1 MSILICAVISVLLLI
16 GFLLVSLRNAES
28 ISRPVRLLEKKCEL
42 VAKGRF
48 DIRNENSGILEIDRL
63 FTRFK
68 DMAEQLDNLIHK
80 VYEAKI
86 KEQSLIAESRQAQ
99 MQALQM
105 QINPHFL
112 YNTLDSINWMALMAG
127 NEEVSEMILALG
139 QLFRSNMNTSG
150 IYAKVSNAVENVRLY
165 MYLQQV
171 RFEEGLEYQIEVED
185 DVKDAMILKNLIQPL
200 VENSIKHGI
209 EPWNIKGS
217 VHISIKRSGDL
228 ISLAVQDNG
237 HGIAKEQLDHLRQQ
251 WKDID
256 KEEEEGNTG
265 KGSVGLRNIMRR
277 PWLCYGSKASFVI
290 SSSKEKGTSTLINFP
305 LEYQIVQINEDI
317 MKKSD

>member
-1 MSILICAVISVLLLI
+1 
-16 GFLLVSLRNAES
+16 
-28 ISRPVRLLEKKCEL
+28 
-42 VAKGRF
+42 
-48 DIRNENSGILEIDRL
+48 
-63 FTRFK
+63 
-68 DMAEQLDNLIHK
+68 
-80 VYEAKI
+80 
-86 KEQSLIAESRQAQ
+86 
-99 MQALQM
+99 
-105 QINPHFL
+105 
-112 YNTLDSINWMALMAG
+112 
-127 NEEVSEMILALG
+127 
-139 QLFRSNMNTSG
+139 
-150 IYAKVSNAVENVRLY
+150 
-165 MYLQQV
+165 
-171 RFEEGLEYQIEVED
+171 
-185 DVKDAMILKNLIQPL
+185 MILKNLIQPL

-277 PWLCYGSKASFVI
+277 LWLCYGSKASFVI

-305 LEYQIVQINEDI
+305 LEYQIVQINEDT